1 MRDQKG
7 SSIIS
12 LPEEY
17 IVIDTETTGLDYDF
31 CQIIEVSAL
40 KCSGGVVTDQF
51 SSLVRPRVR
60 YSYKPGETNKYIDE
74 FIVNLTGITNEMLDN
89 APTADTVIPQF
100 LEFIG
105 DAILIGHNVNFDV
118 NFLYDASVENTGM
131 PLRND
136 FIDTLRI
143 ARKVFPG
150 MAHHRLVDMAEA
162 CCVNQANAHR
172 ALDDCYTTFQCYEA
186 MRKKILQ
193 IQSEDEFRRNF
204 KYGKILRY
212 KERLNNITATEE
224 IDETNPLF
232 GKVVVFTGTL
242 SSMTRHDAFQLVANY
257 GGIPETNLTMK
268 SNFLVIGRGD
278 FAKSVKSGKT
288 NKMKKAEDFQKKGCE
303 IAILSEDAFFDL
315 MQNN

>member
-31 CQIIEVSAL
+31 CEIIEVSAL

-51 SSLVRPRVR
+51 SSLIRPRVR
-60 YSYKPGETNKYIDE
+60 YSYKPGETNKYIDD

-89 APTADTVIPQF
+89 ASTADVVIPQF

-105 DAILIGHNVNFDV
+105 DAVLIGHNANFDV
-118 NFLYDASVENTGM
+118 NFLYDASVENTEL

-143 ARKVFPG
+143 ARKVFPE
-150 MAHHRLVDMAEA
+150 MAHHRLVDVAEA
-162 CCVNQANAHR
+162 CCVAQDNAHR
-172 ALDDCYTTFQCYEA
+172 ALDDCYITFRCYEA
-186 MRKKILQ
+186 MREKILQ
-193 IQSEDEFRRNF
+193 TQTEGEFQRAF
-204 KYGKILRY
+204 KYGKKIRY
-212 KERLNNITATEE
+212 MERLNNVTATEE
-224 IDETNPLF
+224 IDETNPIF

-242 SSMTRHDAFQLVANY
+242 SSMPRHDAFQIVANC

-268 SNFLVIGRGD
+268 ANFLVIGKGD
-278 FAKSVKSGKT
+278 FAKSVKDGKT
-288 NKMKKAEDFQKKGCE
+288 NKMKKAESFREKGCE
-303 IAILSEDAFFDL
+303 ITVLSEDAFFD
-315 MQNN
+315 MIQND